1 MMGDLS
7 IGGFALAVFIIS
19 FVIKFIGNIAI
30 KSLKRKETIMERASK
45 RNNVVQKSVE
55 NISSFISSA
64 GASAIG
70 NVLLSNMILK
80 G

>member
-1 MMGDLS
+1 
-7 IGGFALAVFIIS
+7 
-19 FVIKFIGNIAI
+19 
-30 KSLKRKETIMERASK
+30 MERASK
-45 RNNVVQKSVE
+45 KNVVQKSVE

-70 NVLLSNMILK
+70 NVLLSNIILK

>member
-30 KSLKRKETIMERASK
+30 KLLKRKEAIMERASK
-45 RNNVVQKSVE
+45 KNVVQKSVE

-70 NVLLSNMILK
+70 NVLLSNIILK

>member
-30 KSLKRKETIMERASK
+30 KSLKRKEAIMQRASK
-45 RNNVVQKSVE
+45 KNVVQKSVE

-70 NVLLSNMILK
+70 NVLLSNIILK

>member
-19 FVIKFIGNIAI
+19 LVIKFIDNVAI
-30 KSLKRKETIMERASK
+30 KLFKRKEAIMQRASK
-45 RNNVVQKSVE
+45 KNAVQKSVE
-55 NISSFISSA
+55 YISSFISTA
-64 GASAIG
+64 GASAVG
-70 NVLLSNMILK
+70 NVLLSNIILK